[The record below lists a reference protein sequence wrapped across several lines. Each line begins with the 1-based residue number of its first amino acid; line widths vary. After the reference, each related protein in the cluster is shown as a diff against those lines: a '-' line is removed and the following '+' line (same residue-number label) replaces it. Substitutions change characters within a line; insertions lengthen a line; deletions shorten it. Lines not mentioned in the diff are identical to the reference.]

1 VLQKRLNASAAA
13 NIKVE
18 AKRKLRRLW
27 LLGPFGK
34 AAQGFEPSH
43 ARDRLHS
50 DASRDETTARL
61 LLRKGILFHD
71 IVQPR
76 LDEERVQ
83 IIAILCTLQADY
95 NGTMVQWHKDTLT
108 VLANAEVQATVI
120 HVTLQSSNVR
130 ICEEHAQIFM
140 LPTHLHVQHQDQQRS
155 VDAFQQLWH
164 PRQRDGRWPSDHSSW
179 PDRCQ
184 PTPSETLQIPWRE
197 VSLLKRARPTE
208 HHIPLNE
215 TVGYYP
221 ILLPAFISALYKSY
235 PSPIKVLSQSYPSH
249 IPTLSQ
255 PYHSSIPALAQPYPS
270 PSPTVAL
277 AQP

>member
-95 NGTMVQWHKDTLT
+95 NGTIVQWHKDTLT
-108 VLANAEVQATVI
+108 VLANAEVQATGI
-120 HVTLQSSNVR
+120 HVTLQSLNVR

-140 LPTHLHVQHQDQQRS
+140 LPTHLPSTKINSDPLMHFNNCGIPDNAMDDGPVIIAPGLTDANQHPPK
-155 VDAFQQLWH
+155 L
-164 PRQRDGRWPSDHSSW
+164 
-179 PDRCQ
+179 C
-184 PTPSETLQIPWRE
+184 
-197 VSLLKRARPTE
+197 K
-208 HHIPLNE
+208 
-215 TVGYYP
+215 YP
-221 ILLPAFISALYKSY
+221 GVKSAC
-235 PSPIKVLSQSYPSH
+235 
-249 IPTLSQ
+249 
-255 PYHSSIPALAQPYPS
+255 
-270 PSPTVAL
+270 
-277 AQP
+277 